1 MMLKIFFPDLV
12 YGTNIHTVL
21 CSFLIWSPCVS
32 VCACAQ
38 LFAGWVHECTRMWK
52 PDVEYLPW
60 GFPTLFPEPRAG
72 GVSLSRQIIRE
83 IPFLWLQRGS
93 HVPAGFFYVSY
104 ALPSSSSHVSTA
116 RSLSAELFL
125 QPASFIDY
133 FLTVLLV
140 GTLALKIIC
149 VWGVTPSPQNWAA
162 ENISRGFRVR
172 TWGTAGLAK
181 MAQDPQE
188 VAFKVSPGIRVYF

>member
-32 VCACAQ
+32 VCGCAQ

-93 HVPAGFFYVSY
+93 HVPAGFLRELCASELQFPCFHSPLFIRRAISPACIFHWLLSHSIIGRHPCSKNYLCLRSNS
-104 ALPSSSSHVSTA
+104 LPAKLGSWKH
-116 RSLSAELFL
+116 
-125 QPASFIDY
+125 
-133 FLTVLLV
+133 LTWL
-140 GTLALKIIC
+140 
-149 VWGVTPSPQNWAA
+149 
-162 ENISRGFRVR
+162 
-172 TWGTAGLAK
+172 
-181 MAQDPQE
+181 
-188 VAFKVSPGIRVYF
+188 

>member
-1 MMLKIFFPDLV
+1 MCLCVRVRTALCRVGAWMHTNVKTRRRVPSLRVPHFISRTQSWWSESVSPDHP
-12 YGTNIHTVL
+12 GN
-21 CSFLIWSPCVS
+21 
-32 VCACAQ
+32 
-38 LFAGWVHECTRMWK
+38 
-52 PDVEYLPW
+52 
-60 GFPTLFPEPRAG
+60 
-72 GVSLSRQIIRE
+72 SLS
-83 IPFLWLQRGS
+83 LT
-93 HVPAGFFYVSY
+93 PAWQSRACRIFYMSY
-104 ALPSSSSHVSTA
+104 VLPSSSSHVSTA

-188 VAFKVSPGIRVYF
+188 VAFKVSTGIRVYF

>member
-1 MMLKIFFPDLV
+1 MCLSVRVRTALCRVGAWMHTNVKTRRRVPSLRVPHFISRTQSWWRELV
-12 YGTNIHTVL
+12 CL
-21 CSFLIWSPCVS
+21 
-32 VCACAQ
+32 
-38 LFAGWVHECTRMWK
+38 
-52 PDVEYLPW
+52 
-60 GFPTLFPEPRAG
+60 
-72 GVSLSRQIIRE
+72 
-83 IPFLWLQRGS
+83 
-93 HVPAGFFYVSY
+93 
-104 ALPSSSSHVSTA
+104 A
-116 RSLSAELFL
+116 RSSGKFPFSDSSVAVTCLQDFFTWVMSFRAPVPMFPQPALYPPI